1 MHTQTI
7 LPAAGVVIAAAAA
20 VIAFQQWRTNHNQFR
35 FALFQR
41 RIGVY
46 DAVIELMAII
56 AGKGE
61 VTWEQLRGYAVKTR
75 EASFI
80 FDDQVQA
87 YCNEV
92 YKRGVKLMV
101 AHHVVETAP
110 GAPSYKQ
117 MVESE
122 GELLSGSAS
131 SSTLQSPISN
141 LFCEF
146 GRVLSFAF
154 GSDQRVLRFP
164 RNLKI

>member
-7 LPAAGVVIAAAAA
+7 LPAAGVVVAAAAA

-46 DAVIELMAII
+46 DAVMELMAII
-56 AGKGE
+56 VGKGE

-87 YCNEV
+87 YCDEV

-122 GELLSGSAS
+122 GKLLIWFNEQLDIAKSHFKPFLRIREGVIVR
-131 SSTLQSPISN
+131 LW
-141 LFCEF
+141 
-146 GRVLSFAF
+146 
-154 GSDQRVLRFP
+154 QRSKS
-164 RNLKI
+164 LKILSNS